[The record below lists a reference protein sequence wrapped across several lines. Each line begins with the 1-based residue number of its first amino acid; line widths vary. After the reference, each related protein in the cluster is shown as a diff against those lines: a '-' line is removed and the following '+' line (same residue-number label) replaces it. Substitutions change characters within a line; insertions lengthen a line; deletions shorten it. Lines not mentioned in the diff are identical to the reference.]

1 MRATADAITQ
11 CKFEATDPSAD
22 EVVLYNILQVSAREV
37 MGSCSSES
45 GIMPWQVVHLVSA
58 TSCTEALAKLSALHQ
73 SHGTLG
79 LNSERCL
86 EREGVC
92 SIEGHYRV

>member
-37 MGSCSSES
+37 MG
-45 GIMPWQVVHLVSA
+45 L
-58 TSCTEALAKLSALHQ
+58 LF
-73 SHGTLG
+73 
-79 LNSERCL
+79 
-86 EREGVC
+86 
-92 SIEGHYRV
+92 